1 MPLSRRKI
9 MTGALGA
16 STAAVLAA
24 CGEPKL
30 VELPDE
36 LQGAGETGDT
46 PPTVV
51 MPEGAVS
58 AGPQGPV
65 SVNLGVATGNP
76 LAAQL
81 ESQVHGAVAD
91 AKAVNENLDV
101 NVVQIS
107 VGQGFQFQN
116 NPDVFVQA
124 VESALGDNKSL
135 DLLIVGSRTEM
146 LALQNIG
153 LLQPIDRFFSASS
166 GSLGDYYPA
175 AAGFGGFDGRTW
187 ALPMALVPTVFWYG
201 EEQFQNAGIEP
212 PPPEGWTWE
221 EFQIAAGE
229 LTIAAGA
236 DGSGGQWGHYF
247 TPSSPFS
254 QSSSLILIWQ
264 NGGGLVAAD
273 GSRSLLAEPAAIDAV
288 SLIEKMVHQDGVAPA
303 TDPELTDFGAGGGGD
318 GGGNRTAAG
327 GGGGFRGGRRGFQ
340 LEVNGQSLSTMFGP
354 ATLPFGIGG
363 LDQLGVRV
371 AGMLRGREEA
381 TAATVPAGIAVMD
394 GASDAG
400 NAFFALREVSAKME
414 TRMSFPARRTGV
426 EEILALSNGL
436 TRLEAEAILRGLE
449 TARVPVFDQSQQILQ
464 ILSNEVERPVIS
476 GTLSAAEA
484 CKNGADAIDELL
496 AQA

>member
-1 MPLSRRKI
+1 MLA
-9 MTGALGA
+9 GAFA
-16 STAAVLAA
+16 ATTATVLAA

-30 VELPDE
+30 VELPGE
-36 LQGAGETGDT
+36 FQGAGETGDA

-51 MPEGAVS
+51 IPEGAVS

-101 NVVQIS
+101 NIVQIS
-107 VGQGFQFQN
+107 VGQGFQFQS

-124 VESALGDNKSL
+124 VESALGENKSL
-135 DLLIVGSRTEM
+135 DLLIVGSRAEM
-146 LALQNIG
+146 LALREAS

-166 GSLGDYYPA
+166 SSLDDYYPA
-175 AAGFGGFDGRTW
+175 AADFGGFDGRTW
-187 ALPMALVPTVFWYG
+187 ALPIALVPTVFWYG
-201 EEQFQNAGIEP
+201 EEQFLNAGVEP

-221 EFQIAAGE
+221 EFQVAAGT
-229 LTIAAGA
+229 LTISPDASS
-236 DGSGGQWGHYF
+236 SGGQWGHYF

-254 QSSSLILIWQ
+254 HSSSLILIWQ

-303 TDPELTDFGAGGGGD
+303 TDPELTQF
-318 GGGNRTAAG
+318 G
-327 GGGGFRGGRRGFQ
+327 GGGGGGRRGFQ

-371 AGMLRGREEA
+371 SGMIRGREEA
-381 TAATVPAGIAVMD
+381 TAATVPAAIAVMD
-394 GASDAG
+394 GAGDAAD
-400 NAFFALREVSAKME
+400 AFFALREVSAKME

-426 EEILALSNGL
+426 EEILALSDGL
-436 TRLEAEAILRGLE
+436 TWTEAEAILRGLE

-464 ILSNEVERPVIS
+464 ILANEVENPVIS

-484 CKNGADAIDELL
+484 CKNGAEVIDKLL
-496 AQA
+496 AEE

>member
-1 MPLSRRKI
+1 MLA
-9 MTGALGA
+9 GAFA
-16 STAAVLAA
+16 ATTATVLAA

-30 VELPDE
+30 VELPGE
-36 LQGAGETGDT
+36 FQGAGETGDA

-51 MPEGAVS
+51 IPEGAVS

-101 NVVQIS
+101 NIVQIS
-107 VGQGFQFQN
+107 VGQGFQFQS

-124 VESALGDNKSL
+124 VESALGENKSL
-135 DLLIVGSRTEM
+135 DLLIVGSRAEM
-146 LALQNIG
+146 LALREAS

-166 GSLGDYYPA
+166 SSLDDYYPA
-175 AAGFGGFDGRTW
+175 AAGFGGFDGHTW

-201 EEQFQNAGIEP
+201 EEQFQNAGVEP

-221 EFQIAAGE
+221 EFQVAAGT
-229 LTIAAGA
+229 LTISPDASS
-236 DGSGGQWGHYF
+236 SGGQWGHYF

-254 QSSSLILIWQ
+254 HSSSLILIWQ

-303 TDPELTDFGAGGGGD
+303 TDPELTQF
-318 GGGNRTAAG
+318 G
-327 GGGGFRGGRRGFQ
+327 GGGGGGRRGFQ

-371 AGMLRGREEA
+371 SGMIRGREEA
-381 TAATVPAGIAVMD
+381 TAATVPAAIAVMD
-394 GASDAG
+394 GAGDAAD
-400 NAFFALREVSAKME
+400 AFFALREVSAKME

-426 EEILALSNGL
+426 EEILALSDGL
-436 TRLEAEAILRGLE
+436 TWTEAEAILRGLE

-464 ILSNEVERPVIS
+464 ILANEVENPVIS

-484 CKNGADAIDELL
+484 CKNGAEVIDKLL
-496 AQA
+496 AEE

>member
-1 MPLSRRKI
+1 MPLSRRK
-9 MTGALGA
+9 MLAGAFAA

-30 VELPDE
+30 VELPGE
-36 LQGAGETGDT
+36 FQGAGEPGEA

-51 MPEGAVS
+51 IPEGAVS

-91 AKAVNENLDV
+91 AQAVNGNLEV
-101 NVVQIS
+101 NLVQIS
-107 VGQGFQFQN
+107 VGQGFQFQS

-135 DLLIVGSRTEM
+135 DLLIVGSRAEM
-146 LALQNIG
+146 LALREAG

-166 GSLGDYYPA
+166 GSLDDYYPA
-175 AAGFGGFDGRTW
+175 AAGFGGFEGRTW

-201 EEQFQNAGIEP
+201 EEQFQNAGVEP

-221 EFQIAAGE
+221 EFQV
-229 LTIAAGA
+229 AAGA
-236 DGSGGQWGHYF
+236 LTISPDASSSGGQWGHYF

-254 QSSSLILIWQ
+254 HSSSLILIWQ

-288 SLIEKMVHQDGVAPA
+288 GLIEKMVHQDGVAPA
-303 TDPELTDFGAGGGGD
+303 TDPELTQFGGG
-318 GGGNRTAAG
+318 G
-327 GGGGFRGGRRGFQ
+327 GGGGFRGGRRGFR
-340 LEVNGQSLSTMFGP
+340 LEVNGQRLATMFGP

-371 AGMLRGREEA
+371 SGMVRGREEA
-381 TAATVPAGIAVMD
+381 TAATVPAAIAVMD
-394 GASDAG
+394 GAGDTG
-400 NAFFALREVSAKME
+400 DAFFALREVNAKME

-426 EEILALSNGL
+426 EEILALSDGL
-436 TRLEAEAILRGLE
+436 TRPEAEAILRGLE

-464 ILSNEVERPVIS
+464 ILANKVENHVIS
-476 GTLSAAEA
+476 GSLSAAEA

-496 AQA
+496 AKE

>member
-1 MPLSRRKI
+1 MLA
-9 MTGALGA
+9 GAFA
-16 STAAVLAA
+16 ATTATVLAA
-24 CGEPKL
+24 CGKPKL
-30 VELPDE
+30 VELPGE
-36 LQGAGETGDT
+36 FQGAGETGDA

-51 MPEGAVS
+51 IPEGAVS

-101 NVVQIS
+101 NIVQIS
-107 VGQGFQFQN
+107 VGQGFQFQS

-124 VESALGDNKSL
+124 VESALGENKSL
-135 DLLIVGSRTEM
+135 DLLIVGSRAEM
-146 LALQNIG
+146 LALREAS

-166 GSLGDYYPA
+166 SSLDDYYPA
-175 AAGFGGFDGRTW
+175 AAGFGGFDGHTW

-201 EEQFQNAGIEP
+201 EEQFQNAGVEP

-221 EFQIAAGE
+221 EFQVAAGT
-229 LTIAAGA
+229 LTISPDASS
-236 DGSGGQWGHYF
+236 SGGQWGHYF

-254 QSSSLILIWQ
+254 HSSSLILIWQ

-303 TDPELTDFGAGGGGD
+303 TDPELTQF
-318 GGGNRTAAG
+318 G
-327 GGGGFRGGRRGFQ
+327 GGGGGGRRGFQ

-371 AGMLRGREEA
+371 SGMIRGREEA
-381 TAATVPAGIAVMD
+381 TAATVPAAIAVMD
-394 GASDAG
+394 GAGDAAD
-400 NAFFALREVSAKME
+400 AFFALREVSAKME

-426 EEILALSNGL
+426 EEILALSDGL
-436 TRLEAEAILRGLE
+436 TWTEAEAILRGLE

-464 ILSNEVERPVIS
+464 ILANEVENPVIS

-484 CKNGADAIDELL
+484 CKNGAEVIDKLL
-496 AQA
+496 AEE

>member
-1 MPLSRRKI
+1 MPLSRRR
-9 MTGALGA
+9 MLAGTFAA
-16 STAAVLAA
+16 TTAAVLAA

-30 VELPDE
+30 VDLPDE
-36 LQGAGETGDT
+36 FQGAGEIGGA

-51 MPEGAVS
+51 VPEGAVS

-76 LAAQL
+76 LAAHL
-81 ESQVHGAVAD
+81 ESQVNGAVAD
-91 AKAVNENLDV
+91 AQAVNETLDV

-124 VESALGDNKSL
+124 VESALGDDKSL

-146 LALQNIG
+146 LALQDIG

-166 GSLGDYYPA
+166 GSLRDYYPA

-201 EEQFQNAGIEP
+201 EEQFQNAGVEP

-221 EFQIAAGE
+221 DFQIAAGE

-254 QSSSLILIWQ
+254 QSSNLILIWQ
-264 NGGGLVAAD
+264 NGGDLVAAD

-303 TDPELTDFGAGGGGD
+303 TDPELTSFGAGGGGGF
-318 GGGNRTAAG
+318 GGGRP
-327 GGGGFRGGRRGFQ
+327 GFQ

-371 AGMLRGREEA
+371 SGMVHGREEA

-394 GASDAG
+394 RARDASD
-400 NAFFALREVSAKME
+400 AFFALREVRNKME
-414 TRMSFPARRTGV
+414 TRMSFPARRTGL
-426 EEILALSNGL
+426 EEILALSDGL
-436 TRLEAEAILRGLE
+436 TRPEAEAILRGLE
-449 TARVPVFDQSQQILQ
+449 TARVPVFDQTQEILL
-464 ILSNEVERPVIS
+464 ILANEVENPVIS
-476 GTLSAAEA
+476 GSLSAAEA
-484 CKNGADAIDELL
+484 CKNGAEAINELL
-496 AQA
+496 AEE

>member
-1 MPLSRRKI
+1 MPLSRRKM
-9 MTGALGA
+9 MTGALAA
-16 STAAVLAA
+16 SAAAVLAA

-30 VELPDE
+30 VELPGE
-36 LQGAGETGDT
+36 FQGAGETGDA

-51 MPEGAVS
+51 IPEGAVS

-91 AKAVNENLDV
+91 ARAVNENLDV

-107 VGQGFQFQN
+107 VGQGFQFQS

-135 DLLIVGSRTEM
+135 DLLIVGSRAEM
-146 LALQNIG
+146 LALQDIG

-166 GSLGDYYPA
+166 GSLDDYYPA
-175 AAGFGGFDGRTW
+175 AADFGGFDGRTW
-187 ALPMALVPTVFWYG
+187 ALPIALVPTVFWYG
-201 EEQFQNAGIEP
+201 EEQFLNAGVEP

-229 LTIAAGA
+229 LTIAASA

-288 SLIEKMVHQDGVAPA
+288 GLIEKMVHQDGVAPA
-303 TDPELTDFGAGGGGD
+303 TDPELTSFGAGGGGD
-318 GGGNRTAAG
+318 DRDDG
-327 GGGGFRGGRRGFQ
+327 GGGGGGGRGFR
-340 LEVNGQSLSTMFGP
+340 LEVNGQRLATMFGP

-371 AGMLRGREEA
+371 SGMIRGREEA
-381 TAATVPAGIAVMD
+381 TAATVPAAIAVME

-400 NAFFALREVSAKME
+400 DAFFALREVSAKME

-426 EEILALSNGL
+426 EEILALSDGL
-436 TRLEAEAILRGLE
+436 TRPEAEAILRGLE
-449 TARVPVFDQSQQILQ
+449 TARVPIFDQSQQILQ
-464 ILSNEVERPVIS
+464 ILANEVENPVIS
-476 GTLSAAEA
+476 GSLSAAEA

-496 AQA
+496 AEE

>member
-1 MPLSRRKI
+1 MLA
-9 MTGALGA
+9 GAFA
-16 STAAVLAA
+16 ATTATVLAA

-30 VELPDE
+30 VELPGE
-36 LQGAGETGDT
+36 FQGAGETGDA

-51 MPEGAVS
+51 IPEGAVS

-101 NVVQIS
+101 NIVQIS
-107 VGQGFQFQN
+107 VGQGFQFQS

-124 VESALGDNKSL
+124 VESALGENKSL
-135 DLLIVGSRTEM
+135 DLLIVGSRAEM
-146 LALQNIG
+146 LALREAS

-166 GSLGDYYPA
+166 SSLDDYYPA
-175 AAGFGGFDGRTW
+175 AADFGGFDGRTW
-187 ALPMALVPTVFWYG
+187 ALPIALVPTVFWYG
-201 EEQFQNAGIEP
+201 EEQFQNAGVEP

-221 EFQIAAGE
+221 EFQVAAGT
-229 LTIAAGA
+229 LTISPDASS
-236 DGSGGQWGHYF
+236 SGGQWGHYF

-254 QSSSLILIWQ
+254 HSSSLILIWQ

-303 TDPELTDFGAGGGGD
+303 TDPELTQF
-318 GGGNRTAAG
+318 G
-327 GGGGFRGGRRGFQ
+327 GGGGGGRRGFQ

-371 AGMLRGREEA
+371 SGMIRGREEA
-381 TAATVPAGIAVMD
+381 TAATVPAAIAVMD
-394 GASDAG
+394 GAGDAAD
-400 NAFFALREVSAKME
+400 AFFALREVSAKME

-426 EEILALSNGL
+426 EEILALSDGL
-436 TRLEAEAILRGLE
+436 TWTEAEAILRGLE

-464 ILSNEVERPVIS
+464 ILANEVENPVIS

-484 CKNGADAIDELL
+484 CKNGAEVIDKLL
-496 AQA
+496 AEE